1 MSETRCL
8 SSKTSCTPSPAHTYT
23 HTHACM
29 HVYVHAH
36 TRTYTYRCILACKP
50 AYIHTYIYIHAYT
63 STCIHTHTHTHTHP
77 PTHTHTHIRAPGLCA
92 MMQEPEGI
100 EQEPLRQFIATIQG
114 HPVRQHLCR
123 SLFLAVG
130 FFAVIHRS
138 LCRPLLP
145 SKGVCVDAHN

>member
-1 MSETRCL
+1 MKRVVFHPRHLARQVRHTR
-8 SSKTSCTPSPAHTYT
+8 T
-23 HTHACM
+23 HTHMHACM
-29 HVYVHAH
+29 YTCMHTHVHI
-36 TRTYTYRCILACKP
+36 RTG
-50 AYIHTYIYIHAYT
+50 AYLHVNLHTYIHIFTYMHIHLRAY
-63 STCIHTHTHTHTHP
+63 THTHTHTHP

>member
-8 SSKTSCTPSPAHTYT
+8 SSKTSCTPSPAHTHT

-29 HVYVHAH
+29 YTCMHTHVHI
-36 TRTYTYRCILACKP
+36 RTG
-50 AYIHTYIYIHAYT
+50 AYLHVNLHTYIHIFTYMHIHLRAY
-63 STCIHTHTHTHTHP
+63 THTHTHTHP